1 MWEIIRGNKCK
12 SFLPLRIPSA
22 HRLFCFAPFG
32 NPIDCNLG
40 LFNCIS
46 KNHPDPI
53 KVPSTSHY
61 TMAMELWSSSW
72 LSHSHTSSVVHWVE
86 YSFKYSNKMGRSPGT
101 GVLSYASVI
110 ISRSRQIL
118 AEFDWIAETVS
129 LRVASVEDRSDS
141 QERKSHVRC
150 AKLDS
155 ELARESISS
164 SASKGIR

>member
-1 MWEIIRGNKCK
+1 MPQFRARVVYVNTDKTELALENIPPTDENDDDDNNGGDEGGTSGAITTTGSLMWEIIRGNKCK

-61 TMAMELWSSSW
+61 TMAMEL
-72 LSHSHTSSVVHWVE
+72 
-86 YSFKYSNKMGRSPGT
+86 
-101 GVLSYASVI
+101 
-110 ISRSRQIL
+110 
-118 AEFDWIAETVS
+118 
-129 LRVASVEDRSDS
+129 
-141 QERKSHVRC
+141 
-150 AKLDS
+150 
-155 ELARESISS
+155 
-164 SASKGIR
+164 